1 LLKRQRRYVDPS
13 AREREVNVVGG
24 WGRSW
29 AHWEDVGDAGKMRM
43 RDVQQASARGAC
55 GWAWQGA
62 ARWADWPGGAAALG
76 ARFAGRWAGAAG
88 ENTARPR
95 EVGRPRGPR
104 EGGREERRGRGYVG
118 RGGARSRAGG

>member
-1 LLKRQRRYVDPS
+1 MTCSRRAHAGHAAGRGK
-13 AREREVNVVGG
+13 ARR
-24 WGRSW
+24 
-29 AHWEDVGDAGKMRM
+29 AG
-43 RDVQQASARGAC
+43 QTGQAAE
-55 GWAWQGA
+55 
-62 ARWADWPGGAAALG
+62 AALG
-76 ARFAGRWAGAAG
+76 ARFAGRWAGVAG